1 MKTIAF
7 PLALPRWVY
16 IALAMLL
23 AGIGLASSFVT
34 MEFFI
39 LGLERA
45 EPDTLAKE
53 ALIAAGVLM
62 ILTELAAFGL
72 SALLP
77 ASQLKALRWRLMAC
91 GLMLLTFE
99 AATIYVTQVTLVKS
113 SEATASAATTRIAD
127 LRASIDSRRASA
139 AGLRQN
145 AAQQSISIFAAS
157 RALGAV
163 SLREALDI
171 DKDIEP
177 MAKDL
182 AKLQAGKTA
191 TLTDVLG
198 ETGMLIY
205 SVSRALLISVM
216 GLVMFGAAGSL
227 MRCAFAA
234 GTTGVPGTAAVPDA
248 PDVPVLTFK
257 RAETVSPKEIYYP
270 SKAFIAAGLPFVA
283 MAAPMVHAA
292 PHVPVVSSS
301 SVPVQGQDEGTA
313 ARTTRVRKSTAI
325 TDGKKQ
331 DTGTEGKSAGR
342 YERVKAGVL
351 AGQIKPSVRGIQA
364 AEGGG
369 KEVVSRYIK
378 KLAED
383 NVIEREGRGW
393 RLNEA

>member
-1 MKTIAF
+1 
-7 PLALPRWVY
+7 
-16 IALAMLL
+16 
-23 AGIGLASSFVT
+23 

-45 EPDTLAKE
+45 EPDTLAKD

-62 ILTELAAFGL
+62 IITELAAFGL
-72 SALLP
+72 SAMLP
-77 ASQLKALRWRLMAC
+77 ASQLKALRWRLIAC

-113 SEATASAATTRIAD
+113 SEATAGAATTRIAD

-139 AGLRQN
+139 TGLRQN
-145 AAQQSISIFAAS
+145 AAQQSISIFGAS
-157 RALGAV
+157 RAAGAS
-163 SLREALDI
+163 SLRQALDI

-177 MAKDL
+177 MAKEL
-182 AKLQAGKTA
+182 ARLQAGKTA

-205 SVSRALLISVM
+205 SVSRALLISIM

-234 GTTGVPGTAAVPDA
+234 GTPAVPA
-248 PDVPVLTFK
+248 VPVPATFK
-257 RAETVSPKEIYYP
+257 RTETVSPKEIYYP
-270 SKAFIAAGLPFVA
+270 SKAFIAAGLPFAA

-292 PHVPVVSSS
+292 PHVPVAPSATVPTQGHLSN
-301 SVPVQGQDEGTA
+301 VPVSVHQVHEDSTA
-313 ARTTRVRKSTAI
+313 TKTVRVRVRKSTAI
-325 TDGKKQ
+325 ADGKKQ

-364 AEGGG
+364 VEGGG

-378 KLAED
+378 KLAQD

-393 RLNEA
+393 RLNAAQESLPS